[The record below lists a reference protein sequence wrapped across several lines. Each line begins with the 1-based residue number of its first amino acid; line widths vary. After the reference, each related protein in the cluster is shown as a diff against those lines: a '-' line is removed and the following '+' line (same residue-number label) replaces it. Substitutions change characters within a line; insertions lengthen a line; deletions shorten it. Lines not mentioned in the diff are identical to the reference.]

1 VTNLVICYP
10 DVTAWEAGAFN
21 SNDQGDQV
29 ERVRAG
35 ELSREYAKNARTTD
49 DFVFNYSGPVA
60 KPVNHFGILN
70 AKTLQDGGCTSAVLR
85 SASVSAFAP
94 TEIAGLQL
102 WLDAGRGVTKDGS
115 SLVSQWSDLSGQG
128 NDCSASGA
136 ERPTW
141 VAPVSQRQY
150 NPSLWFNG
158 AQRMAC
164 DSLAAVISGDDKP
177 FTAFCAIRL
186 QQVLGVVQLWLG
198 FGRASSATP
207 FVRLYAADSAILQKA
222 AQKRDDASSLT
233 TRTAG
238 TPSLTHEVSGYV
250 CDGTNI
256 THYNN
261 GSLISGPSSFNVGVT
276 TLDTCN
282 IGSRS
287 ENGVENFELRGTI
300 SEIVFYNSALS
311 GADLTKIQDYLVAR
325 HVTAPKYQTITL
337 DTDTLTGRKGKHLFE
352 ALASSSATN
361 WWLTLGTEST
371 SRYRHSKH
379 LIGSYLDLGRD
390 PVWGRRAEVVGDYF
404 QDKRRKYRYSLTW
417 EGLTTANVADFE
429 TNIAEKA
436 DSTVFALAAVDGY
449 DPVLLEDEIVP
460 CYLES
465 YEVAPLA
472 HNTYQLNTEWI
483 EAL

>member
-1 VTNLVICYP
+1 MTNLVICYP

-60 KPVNHFGILN
+60 KSVNHFGILN

-102 WLDAGRGVTKDGS
+102 WLDAGRGVTRDGS

-128 NDCSASGA
+128 NTCTASGSD
-136 ERPTW
+136 RPTW
-141 VAPVSQRQY
+141 LAHNSSRNY
-150 NPSLWFNG
+150 NPGILFSG
-158 AQRMAC
+158 AQFLTC
-164 DSLAAVISGDDKP
+164 DTLAAMFSGSDVPYTLINAVKLDTLTTH
-177 FTAFCAIRL
+177 FQQSFNLGNSGSANQFIRHWVADTPL
-186 QQVLGVVQLWLG
+186 LR
-198 FGRASSATP
+198 RA
-207 FVRLYAADSAILQKA
+207 VHR
-222 AQKRDDASSLT
+222 RDDTATGVLT
-233 TRTAG
+233 TGG
-238 TPSLTHEVSGYV
+238 TPVLTHEYHGYV
-250 CDGTNI
+250 FAGTTI
-256 THYNN
+256 THYTN
-261 GSLISGPSSFNVGVT
+261 GSSTYGPSGMNVG
-276 TLDTCN
+276 TCTFN
-282 IGSRS
+282 RCTVGASRETSTGFFMRGS
-287 ENGVENFELRGTI
+287 I
-300 SEIVFYNSALS
+300 SELVVYNSALS
-311 GADLTKIQDYLVAR
+311 GADLTKIHDYMTAR
-325 HVTAPKYQTITL
+325 HITAPKYQTLTL

-352 ALASSSATN
+352 VLASSSATN
-361 WWLTLGTEST
+361 WWLTLGTESD

-449 DPVLLEDEIVP
+449 DSVLLEDEIVP